1 MENFQDSWND
11 IYQTVSNTA
20 DGGNATSAQLANIFD
35 NDVQTDTGGDS
46 WFGGDYNSQ
55 TSTNYI
61 DQSAFNTAYEGNA
74 TSAQAAT
81 ISDNDVQHDHG
92 YDYGYLAAY

>member
-1 MENFQDSWND
+1 MENYQDSWNE
-11 IYQTVSNTA
+11 IFQTVTNTA

-35 NDVQTDTGGDS
+35 NDSLVDHGSDYWGGD
-46 WFGGDYNSQ
+46 FNSQ
-55 TSTNYI
+55 VSTNYI

-81 ISDNDVQHDHG
+81 ISDNDSLVDHG
-92 YDYGYLAAY
+92 HDFYLAAM

>member
-1 MENFQDSWND
+1 M
-11 IYQTVSNTA
+11 
-20 DGGNATSAQLANIFD
+20 
-35 NDVQTDTGGDS
+35 
-46 WFGGDYNSQ
+46 
-55 TSTNYI
+55 I

>member
-35 NDVQTDTGGDS
+35 NDVQTDKGGDF
-46 WFGGDYNSQ
+46 WYGGDYNSQ

-74 TSAQAAT
+74 TSAQAASIT
-81 ISDNDVQHDHG
+81 DNDVQHDQG
-92 YDYGYLAAY
+92 YDFHYLAM

>member
-1 MENFQDSWND
+1 MENFQDSWNE
-11 IYQTVSNTA
+11 IFQTATNTA
-20 DGGNATSAQLANIFD
+20 DGGNATSAQIANLFD
-35 NDVQTDTGGDS
+35 NDSQLDKGGDF
-46 WFGGDYNSQ
+46 WYGGGYNSQ
-55 TSTNYI
+55 TSTNMI